1 MPPNIPA
8 AKRAGLKIDFTRL
21 AEEGDSCLSPEDR
34 YALKTY
40 GVCGQEQDHVFMI
53 RNRVP
58 GGVLLTEQAR
68 GLARVGRIYSNDWL
82 HLTTRQNVE
91 FHWVA
96 DRKVPEVLDKVT
108 QIGLTNRSACGHTMR
123 NVMCSEEAGVSLD
136 EPFDCLPDARAVSDT
151 IVARAATINCVM
163 PSRVNLAFGGSP
175 RCREDALVNDGGFIS
190 VVRDGEAG
198 YELWSGGSLGK
209 APRLALKLA
218 DFIPR
223 RHAVAAAEAIFDV
236 FIAHGDFENPTK
248 GRLKFAVEKL
258 GEDGFRAAWEQA
270 FEAAKARPRPDP
282 APVEVLEEADRVAVL
297 SEVPAGGWRPGVRPQ
312 RIPGLAVLGIDI
324 PLGDCC
330 GADFELLSDIADR
343 HGDGVLHLD
352 RDQNVRLRNI
362 PVDRVADIRDT
373 LRGRGLFLLGESHV
387 AAVRACTGSAV
398 CALGMTRAPDAGA
411 SLMESPALGRNSALR
426 VHISGCPNSCAQ
438 HQIGDI
444 GLAGSKVR
452 IAGKTRDGYVV
463 YLGADLANRRVGQV
477 VGRVAV
483 EHVRGAVD
491 AIVNTWESL
500 RHGSESLTQTVER
513 VGQEAFAAYIAA
525 VVGEAWA
532 SGPEPTVPLIDEQPT
547 VPVRAATRA
556 AIATDG
562 GVRGV
567 PGDDVLPGAVEAV
580 KTNGINGTNGA
591 SAQGDVPAE
600 IVLPTGPEDGFL
612 EACRLED
619 LPPGKVRTV
628 EVDGEPVCLVNI
640 EGTVC
645 AVGDMCPHAWVSLG
659 GGTLEGFA
667 LKCPGHAAHFDVRTG
682 EVLDGPPDL
691 DPDESLETYAVRV
704 EDGVVK
710 VSLTAQP
717 AAASPG

>member
-1 MPPNIPA
+1 MPPDIPG
-8 AKRAGLKIDFTRL
+8 AKRAGLRADFARL
-21 AEEGDSCLSPEDR
+21 AEEGDGWLSPEDR

-40 GVCGQEQDHVFMI
+40 GVCAQEQDHVFMI

-68 GLARVGRIYSNDWL
+68 GLARLGRLYSNDWL

-96 DRKVPEVLDKVT
+96 DRKVPEVLERVS
-108 QIGLTNRSACGHTMR
+108 QLGLTNRSACGHTMR

-136 EPFDCLPDARAVSDT
+136 EPFDCLPDARVVSDT
-151 IVARAATINCVM
+151 ILARSATINCQL
-163 PSRVNLAFGGSP
+163 PSRVNLTFGGSP
-175 RCREDALVNDGGFIS
+175 RCREDALVNDGGFVS
-190 VVRDGEAG
+190 VVRDGEPG
-198 YELWSGGSLGK
+198 YELWGGGSLGK
-209 APRLALKLA
+209 APRLAVKLA

-236 FIAHGDFENPTK
+236 FIACGDFDNPTK

-270 FEAAKARPRPDP
+270 FEAAKARPHPEP
-282 APVEVLEEADRVAVL
+282 APVEVLEQADRVAVL
-297 SEVPAGGWRPGVRPQ
+297 SRVPAGGWRPGVRPQ
-312 RIPGLAVLGIDI
+312 RTPGLAVLVVDI

-330 GADFELLSDIADR
+330 GADLELLSDIADR

-362 PVDRVADIRDT
+362 PIEKVAAIRET
-373 LRGRGLFLLGESHV
+373 LNSRGLFLLGESHV

-398 CALGMTRAPDAGA
+398 CDLGMTRAPDAGA
-411 SLMESPALGRNSALR
+411 SLLESPSLGRNSALR

-444 GLAGSKVR
+444 GLSGAKVR
-452 IAGKTRDGYVV
+452 IAGKTRDGYQV
-463 YLGADLANRRVGQV
+463 YLGADLAHRQVGEV

-500 RHGSESLTQTVER
+500 RHGSESLSQTVER
-513 VGQEAFAAYIAA
+513 VGQEAFAAYIAT

-532 SGPEPTVPLIDEQPT
+532 SGPEPTGPAIDEEPV
-547 VPVRAATRA
+547 VPVRAAVRA
-556 AIATDG
+556 AIAADTRLGEAGKGNGAGRAPAVG
-562 GVRGV
+562 GAPAPGPTGV
-567 PGDDVLPGAVEAV
+567 SGDTPEPPGAGRA
-580 KTNGINGTNGA
+580 
-591 SAQGDVPAE
+591 D
-600 IVLPTGPEDGFL
+600 GPEDAFFPV
-612 EACRLED
+612 CRLED
-619 LPPGKVRTV
+619 LPPGTVRTV
-628 EVDGEPVCLVNI
+628 EVDGEPVCLVNAD
-640 EGTVC
+640 GTVC
-645 AVGDMCPHAWVSLG
+645 AMSDICPHAWVSLG

-667 LKCPGHAAHFDVRTG
+667 LRCPGHAAHFDVRTG
-682 EVLDGPPDL
+682 QVLDGPPDL
-691 DPDESLETYAVRV
+691 DPEESLDTYAVRV
-704 EDGVVK
+704 DDGVVK
-710 VSLTAQP
+710 VSPTTQP
-717 AAASPG
+717 ATAFSR